1 MRQNF
6 GKLTIISLVLA
17 ALCVGCSGQELTN
30 VTLIQTIGVDGPGP
44 VTLTAVGD
52 EADAEVY
59 RTVGESVTTAQEDLR
74 ELGTTRLETTHMAQ
88 LVLGSDVDVEQCL
101 WREVTHRKSGYG
113 ATVWLCAPE
122 VTAAGVLEDAQ
133 ELPARLRALEENGG
147 VRAPTILE
155 ALSALS
161 ETGRTALPVLTVAG
175 GEVRVLG
182 YKRVEVT
189 GG

>member
-1 MRQNF
+1 MTKIE
-6 GKLTIISLVLA
+6 KLIIVSLALA
-17 ALCVGCSGQELTN
+17 ALCAGCSGQELTN
-30 VTLIQTIGVDGPGP
+30 VTLIQTVGVDGPGP

-52 EADAEVY
+52 EADGAVY
-59 RTVGESVTTAQEDLR
+59 RTIGESVTAAQEGLR
-74 ELGTTRLETTHMAQ
+74 KLGTTRLETTHMAQ

-122 VTAAGVLEDAQ
+122 ATAAAVLEDAE

-161 ETGRTALPVLTVAG
+161 ETGRAELPVLAVAG
-175 GEVRVLG
+175 GEARVLG
-182 YKRVEVT
+182 YKSVEVT

>member
-1 MRQNF
+1 MTKVK
-6 GKLTIISLVLA
+6 KLMIVSFALA
-17 ALCVGCSGQELTN
+17 ALCAGCSGQELTN
-30 VTLIQTIGVDGPGP
+30 VTLIQTLGIDGPGP

-52 EADAEVY
+52 EENVEVY
-59 RTVGESVTTAQEDLR
+59 RTMGENVTAAQEDLR
-74 ELGTTRLETTHMAQ
+74 ELGTTRLETTHIAQ
-88 LVLGSDVDVEQCL
+88 LVLGPDVDVAQCL

-122 VTAAGVLEDAQ
+122 ATASAVLEGAA

-161 ETGRTALPVLTVAG
+161 ETGRTELPVLAVAG

-182 YKRVEVT
+182 YQSVEVT
-189 GG
+189 GA